1 MVNRA
6 VVGTILVVF
15 VISVSVLAQE
25 KEERSIES
33 AQTFVER
40 REALMGLL
48 EDGVAV
54 LYSQGRQTE
63 TGPVSGYRADGNFW
77 YLTGVDDA
85 GAILVL
91 SPQEK
96 DRQLLLLP
104 PRDIEAERWSGRRPP
119 LTESLERGLGF
130 DRILRT
136 GSLDKILTSRMK
148 HANTLHLISSLV
160 GPSADIPPDLELY
173 QKITARVPGATIK
186 NSSHF
191 LETMRM
197 VKSAEEIA
205 AIERAI
211 EVTYRGMTDLL
222 AEVRPGVTE
231 YQLDGVLE
239 NSFKRQG
246 AQYMAFDPIVGA
258 GEEATVL
265 HYSKRNRSL
274 EAGQLLLL
282 DVGAEWDHY
291 AADITRTVPVDGR
304 FTREQSRIYDIVL
317 RAEKT
322 VIEAIKPG
330 VTIAELQD
338 IARDVIR
345 EAGYIDALIHGT
357 SHHIGLDVHDVADN
371 GMPLEPGM
379 VITVEPG
386 IYLPDEKMGVRI
398 EDDVLVIETGHRVLS
413 DEIPRERKDIETWM
427 TRAKQR
433 TQDDS

>member
-1 MVNRA
+1 MLNRA
-6 VVGTILVVF
+6 VVRTIVVMLVV
-15 VISVSVLAQE
+15 SVSILAQE
-25 KEERSIES
+25 KEGQGIES
-33 AQTFVER
+33 RTFVER
-40 REALMGLL
+40 REALMDALG
-48 EDGVAV
+48 EGVAV

-63 TGPVSGYRADGNFW
+63 TGPVSEYRADPNFW

-96 DRQLLLLP
+96 DRQVLLLP
-104 PRDIEAERWSGRRPP
+104 PRDIEQERWTGRRPP
-119 LTESLERGLGF
+119 LTESLERDLGF
-130 DRILRT
+130 DRIFRT

-148 HANTLHLISSLV
+148 HTSTLHLISSPV
-160 GPSADIPPDLELY
+160 GPSADIPPDLALY

-191 LETMRM
+191 LERMRT
-197 VKSAEEIA
+197 VKSADEIV

-211 EVTYRGMTDLL
+211 EVTYQGITDLL

-246 AQYMAFDPIVGA
+246 AQHMAFDPIVGA
-258 GEEATVL
+258 GEQTTVL
-265 HYSKRNRSL
+265 HYGKRDRPL

-304 FTREQSRIYDIVL
+304 FTREQARIYDIVL
-317 RAEKT
+317 NAEKT

-330 VTIAELQD
+330 VTIEELQD

-345 EAGYIDALIHGT
+345 EAGYIDALMHGT
-357 SHHIGLDVHDVADN
+357 SHHIGLDVHDVGDN
-371 GMPLEPGM
+371 SLPLEPGM
-379 VITVEPG
+379 VFTVEPG
-386 IYLPDEKMGVRI
+386 IYFPEDKMGVRI
-398 EDDVLVIETGHRVLS
+398 EDDVLVTETGHRVLS
-413 DEIPRERKDIETWM
+413 AEIPRERKDVEAWM
-427 TRAKQR
+427 TRAKR
-433 TQDDS
+433 RAKDDS